1 MKIHFTGIGKMGLPM
16 AGHLAAAGHAL
27 TVSDPCDERCE
38 LAQEQGLVVA
48 SDASAAMAA
57 ADAIFS
63 SLPHDA
69 ALRAV
74 AAQVASAARPG
85 TVYVDTSTVS
95 LQASAEA
102 AQALEGKGLVYLR
115 TAVSGNNK
123 MAEAAQLT
131 VLASGPRGAYE
142 QMLPLLQTLGPSHF
156 YLGEA
161 EQARLMKL
169 VVNLMIAQTSAML
182 AEALTLGRK
191 GGLDWQAMWQ
201 VLSAS
206 AVASPIVKAKSE
218 QLSRRDFTPTFTVEQ
233 MIKDLD
239 LILAAGAASNV
250 PLMQTAMTQKLMHA
264 AVVQGNGLD
273 DYAAIIK
280 VLERGAGLNPKL

>member
-1 MKIHFTGIGKMGLPM
+1 MNIHFCGVGKMGLPM
-16 AGHLAAAGHAL
+16 AVHLAAAGHAI
-27 TVSDPCDERCE
+27 TVSDPCEERRE
-38 LAQEQGLVVA
+38 LAAAQGLRVMP
-48 SDASAAMAA
+48 DAKTAMAA
-57 ADAIFS
+57 ADVILS
-63 SLPHDA
+63 SLPNDE
-69 ALRAV
+69 ALQAV
-74 AAQVASAARPG
+74 SAQVADSAQRGA
-85 TVYVDTSTVS
+85 VFVDTSTVS
-95 LQASAEA
+95 PAGSAQV
-102 AQALEGKGLVYLR
+102 AQGLATRGVDYVR
-115 TAVSGNNK
+115 VAVSGNNK

-131 VLASGPRGAYE
+131 VLASGPRAAYE
-142 QMLPLLQTLGPSHF
+142 RVLPLLQTLGPHQF

-201 VLSAS
+201 VLTAS
-206 AVASPIVKAKSE
+206 AVASPIVKAKGQ
-218 QLSRRDFTPTFTVEQ
+218 QLSQRDFTPTFTVEQ

-239 LILAAGAASNV
+239 LILGAGVVHDV
-250 PLMQTAMTQKLMHA
+250 PLLQTAMTQKLMHA

-273 DYAAIIK
+273 DYAVIIK